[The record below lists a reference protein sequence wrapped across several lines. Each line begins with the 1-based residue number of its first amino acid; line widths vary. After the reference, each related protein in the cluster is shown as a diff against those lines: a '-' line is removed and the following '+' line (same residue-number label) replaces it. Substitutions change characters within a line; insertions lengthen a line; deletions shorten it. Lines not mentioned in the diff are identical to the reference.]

1 MIASFARSVCFFKY
15 LIFLPA
21 FCAPSLLPASN
32 VVDSLYQ
39 TIQSAASP
47 EKKVERYYALFK
59 YLSKTNDPRIK
70 EYAEELYAYSE
81 KESLP
86 QGLGYSHSSLGF
98 YNLYQGND
106 LQASVEHYRKAREQF
121 AIAGDMPQAVRSSIN
136 LGIAFE
142 RLGQGEQMEQAYD
155 EALQI
160 AEQSKDP
167 NALQMAYKAKGEI
180 LGFRGRVKEAL
191 QYFEK
196 ALDAN
201 KKLDEPFLRAQ
212 ILFGQGRLLSQTEP
226 QKAVAVLEEAEQIGK
241 DIGEHHFVLYVRQ
254 SLTTTYSRIGDFG
267 KAIEVATTRLRDA
280 EKMGDTI
287 QMVNAY
293 NDLGP
298 LYDNLEDDEMAL
310 EQYRKAL
317 EVMETVDHPNGM
329 MTTLGNLGLFYK
341 DRRDHEK
348 ALSYFEKSMSLADST
363 GLDLIKLNIL
373 NEAGY
378 SYLKTGALEKGK
390 QCFEETLILNAGQDE
405 SRDQYANLGLGMYQ
419 YEVKNYRKAIE
430 YLMPVQAYAQEKQ
443 DFILLKDA
451 SNYLRKGHSSLG
463 NYKEA
468 LAWTETYMGTMDSIR
483 NAENLKKITTLRLT
497 AGFEKEK
504 ELIALEQQQKE
515 ALLQAET
522 KQSRTIAFAVGAL
535 ALLGF
540 GFFWNARRKNQV
552 IAAQNQQ
559 LEQLNRTK
567 DRIFSIIGHDL
578 RKPAIAFRGIAQKV
592 NYLLKKQDYAT
603 LERFGNEIE
612 NDALALNQLTDNLL
626 NWALTQKNVMP
637 YNPQALQV
645 AAIVEEE
652 MALFQKAAAEKKV
665 TLASDVPEGL
675 SVFADVNA
683 LRTIIRNL
691 LDNAIKYTP
700 EDGRVE
706 IAAKDGAEGVK
717 IVVSDTGIGM
727 PESKLKDIFLLR
739 EGKSE
744 KGTAGEKGAGLGL
757 QLVHELVQL
766 NRGAIEVASR
776 PGLGTRFEVR
786 MPRRLEAA

>member
-1 MIASFARSVCFFKY
+1 
-15 LIFLPA
+15 
-21 FCAPSLLPASN
+21 

-39 TIQSAASP
+39 AIQSAASP
-47 EKKVERYYALFK
+47 NEKVEQYYALLK
-59 YLSKTNDPRIK
+59 HLSKTNDPRIK

-81 KESLP
+81 KEGLP
-86 QGLGYSHSSLGF
+86 QGLGYGHSFLGF
-98 YNLYQGND
+98 YNLSAGND
-106 LQASVEHYRKAREQF
+106 LQKSVEHYRKAREQF

-142 RLGQGEQMEQAYD
+142 RLGQGEQMELAYD

-180 LGFRGRVKEAL
+180 LGFRGQVKEAL
-191 QYFEK
+191 QFFEK

-201 KKLDEPFLRAQ
+201 KKLDEPFVRAQ

-226 QKAVAVLEEAEQIGK
+226 QKSVAVLEEAEQIGK
-241 DIGEHHFVLYVRQ
+241 DIGEQHFVLYVRQ
-254 SLTTTYSRIGDFG
+254 SLTTTYIRIGDFG

-280 EKMGDTI
+280 EKMGDTN

-298 LYDNLEDDEMAL
+298 LYANLEDDEMAL
-310 EQYRKAL
+310 EQYQKAL
-317 EVMETVDHPNGM
+317 EIMETVDYSNGM

-341 DRRDHEK
+341 DRGDHEK
-348 ALSYFEKSMSLADST
+348 ALSYFEKSMSLADSL
-363 GLDLIKLNIL
+363 GMALIKLNNL

-390 QCFEETLILNAGQDE
+390 QCFEETLALNAGQDE

-419 YEVKNYRKAIE
+419 YEVKNYRKAID

-451 SNYLRKGHSSLG
+451 SNYLRKSYSNLG

-468 LAWTETYMGTMDSIR
+468 LAWTETYMGTIDSIR

-497 AGFEKEK
+497 ADFEKEK
-504 ELIALEQQQKE
+504 ELIALEQRQKE
-515 ALLQAET
+515 ALLQAEA
-522 KQSRTIAFAVGAL
+522 KQGRIIAFAVGAL

-540 GFFWNARRKNQV
+540 GFFWNARRKNQI

-559 LEQLNRTK
+559 LEQLNQTK

-578 RKPAIAFRGIAQKV
+578 RKPAIAFRGIAKKV

-603 LERFGNEIE
+603 LERLGNDIE
-612 NDALALNQLTDNLL
+612 SDALALNQLTDNLL

-637 YNPQALQV
+637 YNPVAFKIADIVADELAIFQKV
-645 AAIVEEE
+645 AAD
-652 MALFQKAAAEKKV
+652 KKV
-665 TLASDVPEGL
+665 ELLSDVPADM
-675 SVFADVNA
+675 SVFADINA
-683 LRTIIRNL
+683 LRVIVRNL
-691 LDNAIKYTP
+691 IDNAIKFTP
-700 EDGRVE
+700 KEGRVE
-706 IAAKDGAEGVK
+706 IIAEEGAEGVK
-717 IVVSDTGIGM
+717 IVVRDTGLGM
-727 PESKLKDIFLLR
+727 ASEKLNDIFLLR

-757 QLVHELVQL
+757 HLVNELVQL
-766 NRGAIEVASR
+766 NRGAIKVASR
-776 PGLGTRFEVR
+776 LGQGTSFEVR
-786 MPRRLEAA
+786 MPSAV